1 MNSDGI
7 EKLFFPDLKKVMT
20 LLSLQ
25 LMTNRQNKYDC
36 LTEGRSLTFFLL
48 HRLDTW
54 LFTYTIALTGLK

>member
-25 LMTNRQNKYDC
+25 LMTNRQNEYDY
-36 LTEGRSLTFFLL
+36 LTEGTSLTFFV
-48 HRLDTW
+48 
-54 LFTYTIALTGLK
+54 A